1 MIYTFGIIALGT
13 YRCLEVCILEDVF
26 NNNSNGYGSVKISN
40 DVVAIIAGVAATEIE
55 GVAGMSGGITGGI
68 TEMLGMKNLSKGV
81 KVEVGNEEAAIDL
94 FIVVE
99 YGSKI
104 ADLGEKVQEN
114 VKSTV
119 QTMTGLNVV
128 EVNINIQGV
137 NFSNEEKPEPEVR
150 VK

>member
-1 MIYTFGIIALGT
+1 M
-13 YRCLEVCILEDVF
+13 EDVF

-119 QTMTGLNVV
+119 ETMTGLNVV

>member
-1 MIYTFGIIALGT
+1 M
-13 YRCLEVCILEDVF
+13 EDVF
-26 NNNSNGYGSVKISN
+26 DNSNGYGSVKISN

-81 KVEVGNEEAAIDL
+81 KVEVGDSEAAIDL

-119 QTMTGLNVV
+119 ETMTGLNVV

-137 NFSNEEKPEPEVR
+137 NFSTEEKPEPEVR

>member
-1 MIYTFGIIALGT
+1 MIQSFGIIALGT
-13 YRCLEVCILEDVF
+13 YRCLEVCVLEDVL

-104 ADLGEKVQEN
+104 ADLGEKVQKN

-119 QTMTGLNVV
+119 ETMTGLNVV